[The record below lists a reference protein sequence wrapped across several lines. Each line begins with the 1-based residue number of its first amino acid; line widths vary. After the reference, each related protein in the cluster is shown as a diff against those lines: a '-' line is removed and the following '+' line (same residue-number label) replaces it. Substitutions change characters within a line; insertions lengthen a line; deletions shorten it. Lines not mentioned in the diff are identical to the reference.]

1 MLYVNI
7 NFSKAPY
14 YFHSVALFLLNNF
27 IMKKVVVAVF
37 FCLIQTVFAQISLPY
52 IFSDNMVL
60 QRGQKM
66 PIWGFSS
73 PNETIKVAFK
83 KQLKETKANEKGEWM
98 VYLDQEKAG
107 GPYQLTASGKNK
119 ITFKNVLV
127 GDVWLA
133 SGQSNMEWNL
143 AATEG
148 YDKEINQAKFPL
160 IRHIKINKKINS
172 LPQNNVIE
180 THWDVANQQTIGDFS
195 AVAYHFAKKMY
206 QEKGVPVGI
215 INSSWG
221 GTVVETWIPREAF
234 EQSPYFKEM
243 ISKMPKVDIEQ
254 LEQNNIVE
262 KTKFMENLTQ
272 EKVSDFNANQ
282 FLTENSARPKA
293 EINVPQAWEE
303 QGYKSLDG
311 IIWVKKT
318 IVLTEND
325 VKKDATLY
333 LGKID
338 DADTT
343 FFNGKEVGGM
353 KQWSDERIYTIS
365 KELLK
370 VGENTIA
377 IKITDTGGGGGLW
390 SDAKDVKLVTSDK
403 TLPLAGKWKFGIEK
417 IFSAI
422 NQNEFP
428 SLIYNSMVHP
438 FINTKISGVIW
449 YQGESNVERAAEY
462 AKTFPLLINSWRE
475 KFGKDLPFYFVQ
487 LSTFNNDGNS
497 NEGCPW
503 AELREAQTQTL
514 SLKNTGMA
522 VTTDVGNPNDIHP
535 RNKKPVGDRLANLAL
550 KNGIYSPVLK
560 SYSIKGD
567 KIEVT
572 LTGKSKLMAKDQ
584 QSLKGFEIAGE
595 DQIFQPATAS
605 IVNNKLVVTSDKVSQ
620 PVAVRYG
627 WKADN
632 SDLNLFTKE
641 LLPVSPFKTDNFTL
655 KTEGVQFSLK

>member
-1 MLYVNI
+1 
-7 NFSKAPY
+7 
-14 YFHSVALFLLNNF
+14 
-27 IMKKVVVAVF
+27 MKKIVVAVF
-37 FCLIQTVFAQISLPY
+37 FCLVQTVFAQISLPY

-60 QRGQKM
+60 QRGQKI
-66 PIWGFSS
+66 PVWGFSS

-98 VYLDQEKAG
+98 VYLNQEKAG
-107 GPYQLTASGKNK
+107 GPYLLTVSGKNK
-119 ITFKNVLV
+119 ITFKNVLI

-148 YDKEINQAKFPL
+148 YDNELNQTKFPL

-172 LPQNNVIE
+172 LPQNNVTE
-180 THWDVANQQTIGDFS
+180 THWDVANKQTIGDFS

-221 GTVVETWIPREAF
+221 GTVIESWIPREAF

-254 LEQNNIVE
+254 LEQNNIAE
-262 KTKFMENLTQ
+262 KTILMESLTQ
-272 EKVSDFNANQ
+272 EKISDFSANN
-282 FLTENSARPKA
+282 FLTETSTSPKA

-318 IVLTEND
+318 IVLAEND

-365 KELLK
+365 KEFLK

-390 SDAKDVKLVTSDK
+390 DNSEDIKLVTSDR
-403 TLPLAGKWKFGIEK
+403 TLPLKGKWKFGIEK

-428 SLIYNSMVHP
+428 SLIYNSMIYP
-438 FINTKISGVIW
+438 FIKTRISGVVW
-449 YQGESNVERAAEY
+449 YQGESNVERAEEY
-462 AKTFPLLINSWRE
+462 EKTFPLLINSWRE
-475 KFGKDLPFYFVQ
+475 KFGKNLPFYFVQ
-487 LSTFNNDGNS
+487 LATFNNDGNS

-503 AELREAQTQTL
+503 AELRDAQTQAL

-522 VTTDVGNPNDIHP
+522 VTTDVGNPTDIHP
-535 RNKKPVGDRLANLAL
+535 RNKKPVGERLANLAL

-560 SYSIKGD
+560 SYTVKGD

-572 LTGKSKLMAKDQ
+572 LTGKSMLIAKDQ
-584 QSLKGFEIAGE
+584 QSLRGFEIAGK
-595 DQIFQPATAS
+595 DQVFYPATAS

-641 LLPVSPFKTDNFTL
+641 LLPVSPFRTDNFKL
-655 KTEGVQFSLK
+655 KTKGVQFSLK

>member
-1 MLYVNI
+1 
-7 NFSKAPY
+7 
-14 YFHSVALFLLNNF
+14 
-27 IMKKVVVAVF
+27 MKKVVVAVF

>member
-1 MLYVNI
+1 MIFLFI
-7 NFSKAPY
+7 NSLK
-14 YFHSVALFLLNNF
+14 NF
-27 IMKKVVVAVF
+27 IMKKVVVVVF
-37 FCLIQTVFAQISLPY
+37 LFLIQTVVAQISLPY

-107 GPYQLTASGKNK
+107 GPYELTVSGQNK

-148 YDKEINQAKFPL
+148 YDNELNQTKFPL

-172 LPQNNVIE
+172 LPQNNVTE
-180 THWDVANQQTIGDFS
+180 THWDVANKQTIGDFS

-221 GTVVETWIPREAF
+221 GTVIESWIPREAF

-254 LEQNNIVE
+254 LEQNNIAE
-262 KTKFMENLTQ
+262 KTILMESLTQ
-272 EKVSDFNANQ
+272 EKISDFSANN
-282 FLTENSARPKA
+282 FLTETSTSPKA

-318 IVLTEND
+318 IVLAEND

-365 KELLK
+365 KEFLK

-390 SDAKDVKLVTSDK
+390 DNSEDIKLVTSDR
-403 TLPLAGKWKFGIEK
+403 TLPLKGKWKFGIEK

-428 SLIYNSMVHP
+428 SLIYNSMIYP
-438 FINTKISGVIW
+438 FIKTRISGVVW
-449 YQGESNVERAAEY
+449 YQGESNVERAEEY
-462 AKTFPLLINSWRE
+462 EKTFPLLINSWRE
-475 KFGKDLPFYFVQ
+475 KFGKNLPFYFVQ
-487 LSTFNNDGNS
+487 LATFNNDGNS

-503 AELREAQTQTL
+503 AELRDAQTQAL

-522 VTTDVGNPNDIHP
+522 VTTDVGNPTDIHP
-535 RNKKPVGDRLANLAL
+535 RNKKPVGERLANLAL

-560 SYSIKGD
+560 SYTVKGD

-572 LTGKSKLMAKDQ
+572 LTGKSMLIAKDQ
-584 QSLKGFEIAGE
+584 QSLRGFEIAGK
-595 DQIFQPATAS
+595 DQVFYPATAS
-605 IVNNKLVVTSDKVSQ
+605 IVNNKLVVTSDKVSN
-620 PVAVRYG
+620 PTAVRYG

-632 SDLNLFTKE
+632 SELNLFTKE

>member
-1 MLYVNI
+1 
-7 NFSKAPY
+7 
-14 YFHSVALFLLNNF
+14 
-27 IMKKVVVAVF
+27 MKKIVVAVF
-37 FCLIQTVFAQISLPY
+37 FCLVQTVFAQISLPY

-60 QRGQKM
+60 QRGQKI
-66 PIWGFSS
+66 PVWGFSS

-98 VYLDQEKAG
+98 VYLNQEKAG
-107 GPYQLTASGKNK
+107 GPYLLTVSGKNK
-119 ITFKNVLV
+119 ITFKNVLI

-148 YDKEINQAKFPL
+148 YDNELNQTKFPL

-172 LPQNNVIE
+172 LPQNNVTE
-180 THWDVANQQTIGDFS
+180 THWDVANKQTIGDFS

-221 GTVVETWIPREAF
+221 GTVIESWIPREAF

-254 LEQNNIVE
+254 LEQNNIAE
-262 KTKFMENLTQ
+262 KTILMESLTQ
-272 EKVSDFNANQ
+272 EKISDFSANN
-282 FLTENSARPKA
+282 FLTETSTSPKA

-318 IVLTEND
+318 IVLAEND

-365 KELLK
+365 KEFLK

-390 SDAKDVKLVTSDK
+390 DNSEDIKLVTSDR
-403 TLPLAGKWKFGIEK
+403 TLPLKGKWKFGIEK

-428 SLIYNSMVHP
+428 SLIYNSMIYP
-438 FINTKISGVIW
+438 FIKTRISGVVW
-449 YQGESNVERAAEY
+449 YQGESNVERAEEY
-462 AKTFPLLINSWRE
+462 EKTFPLLINSWRE
-475 KFGKDLPFYFVQ
+475 KFGKNLPFYFVQ
-487 LSTFNNDGNS
+487 LATFNNDGNS

-503 AELREAQTQTL
+503 AELRDAQTQAL

-522 VTTDVGNPNDIHP
+522 VTTDVGNPTDIHP
-535 RNKKPVGDRLANLAL
+535 RNKKPVGERLANLAL

-560 SYSIKGD
+560 SYTVKGD
-567 KIEVT
+567 KIEVM
-572 LTGKSKLMAKDQ
+572 LTGKSMLIAKDQ
-584 QSLKGFEIAGE
+584 QSLRGFEIAGK
-595 DQIFQPATAS
+595 DQVFYPATAS
-605 IVNNKLVVTSDKVSQ
+605 IVNNKLVVTSDKVSN
-620 PVAVRYG
+620 PTAVRYG

-632 SDLNLFTKE
+632 SELNLFTKE
-641 LLPVSPFKTDNFTL
+641 FLPVSPFRTDNFKL
-655 KTEGVQFSLK
+655 KTKGVQFSLK

>member
-1 MLYVNI
+1 MIFLFI
-7 NFSKAPY
+7 NSLK
-14 YFHSVALFLLNNF
+14 NF
-27 IMKKVVVAVF
+27 IMKKVVVVVF
-37 FCLIQTVFAQISLPY
+37 LFLIQTVVAQISLPY

-107 GPYQLTASGKNK
+107 GPYELTVSGKNK

-148 YDKEINQAKFPL
+148 YDKELKQTKFPL

-172 LPQNNVIE
+172 LPQNNVTE

-221 GTVVETWIPREAF
+221 GTVVETWIPRDAF

-262 KTKFMENLTQ
+262 KTKFMESLTQ

-282 FLTENSARPKA
+282 FLTENLASPKA

-353 KQWSDERIYTIS
+353 KQWSDERIYTIA

-641 LLPVSPFKTDNFTL
+641 LLPVSPFRTDNFTL

>member
-1 MLYVNI
+1 
-7 NFSKAPY
+7 
-14 YFHSVALFLLNNF
+14 
-27 IMKKVVVAVF
+27 MKKIVVAVF
-37 FCLIQTVFAQISLPY
+37 FCLVQTVFAQISLPY

-60 QRGQKM
+60 QRGQKI
-66 PIWGFSS
+66 PVWGFSS

-98 VYLDQEKAG
+98 VYLNQEKAG
-107 GPYQLTASGKNK
+107 GPYLLTVSGKNK
-119 ITFKNVLV
+119 ITFKNVLI

-148 YDKEINQAKFPL
+148 YDNELNQTKFPL

-172 LPQNNVIE
+172 LPQNNVTE
-180 THWDVANQQTIGDFS
+180 THWDVANKQTIGDFS
-195 AVAYHFAKKMY
+195 AVAFHFAKKMY

-221 GTVVETWIPREAF
+221 GTVIESWIPREAF

-254 LEQNNIVE
+254 LEQNNIAE
-262 KTKFMENLTQ
+262 KTILMESLTQ
-272 EKVSDFNANQ
+272 EKISDFSANN
-282 FLTENSARPKA
+282 FLTETSTSPKA

-318 IVLTEND
+318 IVLAEND

-365 KELLK
+365 KEFLK

-390 SDAKDVKLVTSDK
+390 DNSEDIKLVTSDR
-403 TLPLAGKWKFGIEK
+403 TLPLKGKWKFGIEK

-428 SLIYNSMVHP
+428 SLIYNSMIYP
-438 FINTKISGVIW
+438 FIKTRISGVVW
-449 YQGESNVERAAEY
+449 YQGESNVERAEEY
-462 AKTFPLLINSWRE
+462 EKTFPLLINSWRE
-475 KFGKDLPFYFVQ
+475 KFGKNLPFYFVQ
-487 LSTFNNDGNS
+487 LATFNNDGNS

-503 AELREAQTQTL
+503 AELRDAQTQAL

-522 VTTDVGNPNDIHP
+522 VTTDVGNPTDIHP
-535 RNKKPVGDRLANLAL
+535 RNKKPVGERLANLAL

-560 SYSIKGD
+560 SYTVKGD

-572 LTGKSKLMAKDQ
+572 LTGKSMLIAKDQ
-584 QSLKGFEIAGE
+584 QSLRGFEIAGK
-595 DQIFQPATAS
+595 DQVFYPATAS
-605 IVNNKLVVTSDKVSQ
+605 IVNNKLVVTSDKVSN
-620 PVAVRYG
+620 PTAVRYG

-632 SDLNLFTKE
+632 SELNLFTKE
-641 LLPVSPFKTDNFTL
+641 LLPVSPFRTDNFKL
-655 KTEGVQFSLK
+655 KTKGVQFSLK

>member
-560 SYSIKGD
+560 NYTIKGD

-584 QSLKGFEIAGE
+584 QSLRGFEIAGE
-595 DQIFQPATAS
+595 DQVFYPANAS
-605 IVNNKLVVTSDKVSQ
+605 IVNNKLVVTSDKISK
-620 PVAVRYG
+620 PIAVRYG
-627 WKADN
+627 WKEDN

-641 LLPVSPFKTDNFTL
+641 LLPVSPFRTDNFKL
-655 KTEGVQFSLK
+655 KTEGVQFPLK

>member
-1 MLYVNI
+1 
-7 NFSKAPY
+7 
-14 YFHSVALFLLNNF
+14 
-27 IMKKVVVAVF
+27 MKKIVVAVF
-37 FCLIQTVFAQISLPY
+37 FCLVQTVFAQISLPY

-60 QRGQKM
+60 QRGQKI
-66 PIWGFSS
+66 PVWGFSS

-98 VYLDQEKAG
+98 VYLNQEKAG
-107 GPYQLTASGKNK
+107 GPYLLTVSGKNK
-119 ITFKNVLV
+119 ITFKNVLI

-148 YDKEINQAKFPL
+148 YDNELNQTKFPL

-172 LPQNNVIE
+172 LPQNNVTE
-180 THWDVANQQTIGDFS
+180 THWDVANKQTIGDFS

-221 GTVVETWIPREAF
+221 GTVIESWIPREAF

-254 LEQNNIVE
+254 LEQNNIAE
-262 KTKFMENLTQ
+262 KTILMESLTQ
-272 EKVSDFNANQ
+272 EKISDFSANN
-282 FLTENSARPKA
+282 FLTETSTSPKA

-318 IVLTEND
+318 IVLAEND

-365 KELLK
+365 KEFLK

-390 SDAKDVKLVTSDK
+390 DNSEDIKLVTSDR
-403 TLPLAGKWKFGIEK
+403 TLPLKGKWKFGIEK

-428 SLIYNSMVHP
+428 SLIYNSMIYP
-438 FINTKISGVIW
+438 FIKTRISGVVW
-449 YQGESNVERAAEY
+449 YQGESNVERAEEY
-462 AKTFPLLINSWRE
+462 EKTFPLLINSWRE
-475 KFGKDLPFYFVQ
+475 KFGKNLPFYFVQ
-487 LSTFNNDGNS
+487 LATFNNDGNS

-503 AELREAQTQTL
+503 AELRDAQTQAL

-522 VTTDVGNPNDIHP
+522 VTTDVGNPTDIHP
-535 RNKKPVGDRLANLAL
+535 RNKKPVGERLANLAL

-560 SYSIKGD
+560 SYTVKGD
-567 KIEVT
+567 KIVVT
-572 LTGKSKLMAKDQ
+572 LTGKSKLIAKDQ
-584 QSLKGFEIAGE
+584 QSLRGFEIAGE
-595 DQIFQPATAS
+595 DQVFYPATAS
-605 IVNNKLVVTSDKVSQ
+605 IVNNKLVVTSDKVSN
-620 PVAVRYG
+620 PTAVRYG

-632 SDLNLFTKE
+632 SELNLFTKE
-641 LLPVSPFKTDNFTL
+641 LLPVSPFRTDNFKL
-655 KTEGVQFSLK
+655 KTKGVQFSLK

>member
-1 MLYVNI
+1 MKTLLKKSYNA
-7 NFSKAPY
+7 F
-14 YFHSVALFLLNNF
+14 LFIISLKNF
-27 IMKKVVVAVF
+27 IMKKIVVAVF
-37 FCLIQTVFAQISLPY
+37 FCLVQTVFAQISLPY
-52 IFSDNMVL
+52 SFSDNMVL
-60 QRGQKM
+60 QRGQKL
-66 PIWGFSS
+66 PVWGFSS

-98 VYLDQEKAG
+98 VYLNQEKAG
-107 GPYQLTASGKNK
+107 GPYLLTVSGKNK
-119 ITFKNVLV
+119 ITFKNVLI

-148 YDKEINQAKFPL
+148 YDNELNQTKFPL

-172 LPQNNVIE
+172 LPQNNVTE
-180 THWDVANQQTIGDFS
+180 THWDVANKQTIGDFS

-221 GTVVETWIPREAF
+221 GTVIESWIPREAF

-254 LEQNNIVE
+254 LEQNNIAE
-262 KTKFMENLTQ
+262 KTILMESLTQ
-272 EKVSDFNANQ
+272 EKISDFSANN
-282 FLTENSARPKA
+282 FLTETSTSPKA

-318 IVLTEND
+318 IVLAEND

-365 KELLK
+365 KEFLK

-390 SDAKDVKLVTSDK
+390 DNSEDIKLVTSDR
-403 TLPLAGKWKFGIEK
+403 TLPLKGKWKFGIEK

-428 SLIYNSMVHP
+428 SLIYNSMIYP
-438 FINTKISGVIW
+438 FIKTRISGVVW
-449 YQGESNVERAAEY
+449 YQGESNVERAEEY
-462 AKTFPLLINSWRE
+462 EKTFPLLINSWRE
-475 KFGKDLPFYFVQ
+475 KFGKNLPFYFVQ
-487 LSTFNNDGNS
+487 LATFNNDGNS

-503 AELREAQTQTL
+503 AELRDAQTQAL

-522 VTTDVGNPNDIHP
+522 VTTDVGNPTDIHP
-535 RNKKPVGDRLANLAL
+535 RNKKPVGERLANLAL

-560 SYSIKGD
+560 SYTVKGD

-572 LTGKSKLMAKDQ
+572 LTGKSMLIAKDQ
-584 QSLKGFEIAGE
+584 QSLRGFEIAGK
-595 DQIFQPATAS
+595 DQVFYPATAS
-605 IVNNKLVVTSDKVSQ
+605 IVNNKLVVTSDKVSN
-620 PVAVRYG
+620 PTAVRYG

-632 SDLNLFTKE
+632 SELNLFTKE
-641 LLPVSPFKTDNFTL
+641 LLPVSPFRTDNFKL
-655 KTEGVQFSLK
+655 KTKGVQFSLK

>member
-1 MLYVNI
+1 
-7 NFSKAPY
+7 
-14 YFHSVALFLLNNF
+14 
-27 IMKKVVVAVF
+27 MKKIVVAVF
-37 FCLIQTVFAQISLPY
+37 FCLVQTVFAQISLPY

-60 QRGQKM
+60 QRGQKI
-66 PIWGFSS
+66 PVWGFSS

-98 VYLDQEKAG
+98 VYLNQEKAG
-107 GPYQLTASGKNK
+107 GPYLLTVSGKNK
-119 ITFKNVLV
+119 ITFKNVLI

-133 SGQSNMEWNL
+133 SGQSNMEWIL

-148 YDKEINQAKFPL
+148 YDNELNQTKFPL

-172 LPQNNVIE
+172 LPQNNVTE
-180 THWDVANQQTIGDFS
+180 THWDVANKQTIGDFS

-221 GTVVETWIPREAF
+221 GTVIESWIPREAF

-254 LEQNNIVE
+254 LEQNNIAE
-262 KTKFMENLTQ
+262 KTILMESLTQ
-272 EKVSDFNANQ
+272 EKISDFSANN
-282 FLTENSARPKA
+282 FLTETSTSPKA

-318 IVLTEND
+318 IVLAEND

-365 KELLK
+365 KEFLK

-390 SDAKDVKLVTSDK
+390 DNSEDIKLVTSDR
-403 TLPLAGKWKFGIEK
+403 TLPLKGKWKFGIEK

-428 SLIYNSMVHP
+428 SLIYNSMIYP
-438 FINTKISGVIW
+438 FIKTRISGVVW
-449 YQGESNVERAAEY
+449 YQGESNVERAEEY
-462 AKTFPLLINSWRE
+462 EKTFPLLINSWRE
-475 KFGKDLPFYFVQ
+475 KFGKNLPFYFVQ
-487 LSTFNNDGNS
+487 LATFNNDGNS

-503 AELREAQTQTL
+503 AELRDAQTQAL

-522 VTTDVGNPNDIHP
+522 VTTDVGNPTDIHP
-535 RNKKPVGDRLANLAL
+535 RNKKPVGERLANLAL

-560 SYSIKGD
+560 SYTVKGD

-572 LTGKSKLMAKDQ
+572 LTGKSMLIAKDQ
-584 QSLKGFEIAGE
+584 QSLRGFEIAGK
-595 DQIFQPATAS
+595 DQVFYPATAS
-605 IVNNKLVVTSDKVSQ
+605 IVNNKLVVTSDKVSN
-620 PVAVRYG
+620 PTAVRYG

-632 SDLNLFTKE
+632 SELNLFTKE
-641 LLPVSPFKTDNFTL
+641 FLPVSPFRTDNFKL
-655 KTEGVQFSLK
+655 KTKGVQFSLK

>member
-1 MLYVNI
+1 MKTLLKKSYNA
-7 NFSKAPY
+7 F
-14 YFHSVALFLLNNF
+14 LFIISLKNF
-27 IMKKVVVAVF
+27 IMKKIVVAVF
-37 FCLIQTVFAQISLPY
+37 FCLVQTVFAQISLPY

-60 QRGQKM
+60 QRGQKI
-66 PIWGFSS
+66 PVWGFSS

-98 VYLDQEKAG
+98 VYLNQEKAG
-107 GPYQLTASGKNK
+107 GPYLLTVSGKNK
-119 ITFKNVLV
+119 ITFKNVLI

-148 YDKEINQAKFPL
+148 YDNELNQTKFPL

-172 LPQNNVIE
+172 LPQNNVTE
-180 THWDVANQQTIGDFS
+180 THWDVANKQTIGDFS
-195 AVAYHFAKKMY
+195 AVAFHFAKKMY

-221 GTVVETWIPREAF
+221 GTVIESWIPREAF

-254 LEQNNIVE
+254 LEQNNIAE
-262 KTKFMENLTQ
+262 KTILMESLTQ
-272 EKVSDFNANQ
+272 EKISDFSANN
-282 FLTENSARPKA
+282 FLTETSTSPKA

-318 IVLTEND
+318 IVLAEND

-365 KELLK
+365 KEFLK

-390 SDAKDVKLVTSDK
+390 DNSEDIKLVTSDR
-403 TLPLAGKWKFGIEK
+403 TLPLKGKWKFGIEK

-428 SLIYNSMVHP
+428 SLIYNSMIYP
-438 FINTKISGVIW
+438 FIKTRISGVVW
-449 YQGESNVERAAEY
+449 YQGESNVERAEEY
-462 AKTFPLLINSWRE
+462 EKTFPLLINSWRE
-475 KFGKDLPFYFVQ
+475 KFGKNLPFYFVQ
-487 LSTFNNDGNS
+487 LATFNNDGNS

-503 AELREAQTQTL
+503 AELRDAQTQAL

-522 VTTDVGNPNDIHP
+522 VTTDVGNPTDIHP
-535 RNKKPVGDRLANLAL
+535 RNKKPVGERLANLAL

-560 SYSIKGD
+560 SYTVKGD

-572 LTGKSKLMAKDQ
+572 LTGKSMLIAKDQ
-584 QSLKGFEIAGE
+584 QSLRGFEIAGK
-595 DQIFQPATAS
+595 DQVFYPATAS
-605 IVNNKLVVTSDKVSQ
+605 IVNNKLVVTSDKVSN
-620 PVAVRYG
+620 PTAVRYG

-632 SDLNLFTKE
+632 SELNLFTKE
-641 LLPVSPFKTDNFTL
+641 LLPVSPFRTDNFKL
-655 KTEGVQFSLK
+655 KTKGVQFSLK

>member
-1 MLYVNI
+1 MIFLFI
-7 NFSKAPY
+7 NSLK
-14 YFHSVALFLLNNF
+14 NF
-27 IMKKVVVAVF
+27 IMKKVVVVVF
-37 FCLIQTVFAQISLPY
+37 LFLIQTVVAQISLPY

-73 PNETIKVAFK
+73 PNETIKVVFK

-107 GPYQLTASGKNK
+107 GPYELTVSGKNK

-148 YDKEINQAKFPL
+148 YDKELKQTKFPL

-172 LPQNNVIE
+172 LPQNNVTE

-206 QEKGVPVGI
+206 QEKGVPIGI

-262 KTKFMENLTQ
+262 KTKFMESLTQ

-282 FLTENSARPKA
+282 FLTENSASPKA

-572 LTGKSKLMAKDQ
+572 LTGKSKLMVKDQ

-641 LLPVSPFKTDNFTL
+641 LLPVSPFRTDNFTL

>member
-1 MLYVNI
+1 M
-7 NFSKAPY
+7 
-14 YFHSVALFLLNNF
+14 
-27 IMKKVVVAVF
+27 
-37 FCLIQTVFAQISLPY
+37 
-52 IFSDNMVL
+52 
-60 QRGQKM
+60 RGQKI
-66 PIWGFSS
+66 PVWGFSS

-98 VYLDQEKAG
+98 VYLNQEKAG
-107 GPYQLTASGKNK
+107 GPYLLTVSGKNK
-119 ITFKNVLV
+119 ITFKNVLI

-148 YDKEINQAKFPL
+148 YDNELNQTKFPL

-172 LPQNNVIE
+172 LPQNNVTE
-180 THWDVANQQTIGDFS
+180 THWDVANKQTIGDFS

-221 GTVVETWIPREAF
+221 GTVIESWIPREAF

-254 LEQNNIVE
+254 LEQNNIAE
-262 KTKFMENLTQ
+262 KTILMESLTQ
-272 EKVSDFNANQ
+272 EKISDFSANN
-282 FLTENSARPKA
+282 FLTETSTSPKA

-318 IVLTEND
+318 IVLAEND

-365 KELLK
+365 KEFLK

-390 SDAKDVKLVTSDK
+390 DNSEDIKLVTSDR
-403 TLPLAGKWKFGIEK
+403 TLPLKGKWKFGIEK

-428 SLIYNSMVHP
+428 SLIYNSMIYP
-438 FINTKISGVIW
+438 FIKTRISGVVW
-449 YQGESNVERAAEY
+449 YQGESNVERAEEY
-462 AKTFPLLINSWRE
+462 EKTFPLLINSWRE
-475 KFGKDLPFYFVQ
+475 KFGKNLPFYFVQ
-487 LSTFNNDGNS
+487 LATFNNDGNS

-503 AELREAQTQTL
+503 AELRDAQTQAL

-522 VTTDVGNPNDIHP
+522 VTTDVGNPTDIHP
-535 RNKKPVGDRLANLAL
+535 RNKKPVGERLANLAL

-560 SYSIKGD
+560 SYTVKGD

-572 LTGKSKLMAKDQ
+572 LTGKSMLIAKDQ
-584 QSLKGFEIAGE
+584 QSLRGFEIAGK
-595 DQIFQPATAS
+595 DQVFYPATAS
-605 IVNNKLVVTSDKVSQ
+605 IVNNKLVVTSDKVSN
-620 PVAVRYG
+620 PTAVRYG

-632 SDLNLFTKE
+632 SELNLFTKE
-641 LLPVSPFKTDNFTL
+641 LLPVSPFRTDNFKL
-655 KTEGVQFSLK
+655 KTKGVQFSLK

>member
-1 MLYVNI
+1 MIFLFI
-7 NFSKAPY
+7 NSLK
-14 YFHSVALFLLNNF
+14 NF
-27 IMKKVVVAVF
+27 IMKKVVVVVF
-37 FCLIQTVFAQISLPY
+37 LFLIQTVVAQISLPY

-107 GPYQLTASGKNK
+107 GPYELTVSGKNK

-148 YDKEINQAKFPL
+148 YDKELKQTKFPL

-172 LPQNNVIE
+172 LPQNNVTE

-262 KTKFMENLTQ
+262 KTKFMESLTQ

-282 FLTENSARPKA
+282 FLTENLASPKA

-641 LLPVSPFKTDNFTL
+641 LLPVSPFRTDNFTL

>member
-1 MLYVNI
+1 MIFLFI
-7 NFSKAPY
+7 NSLK
-14 YFHSVALFLLNNF
+14 NF
-27 IMKKVVVAVF
+27 IMKKVVVVVF
-37 FCLIQTVFAQISLPY
+37 LFLIQTVVAQISLPY

-107 GPYQLTASGKNK
+107 GPYELTVSGQNK

-148 YDKEINQAKFPL
+148 YDKELKQTKFPL

-172 LPQNNVIE
+172 LPQNNVTE

-206 QEKGVPVGI
+206 QEKGVPIGI

-262 KTKFMENLTQ
+262 KTKFMESLTQ

-282 FLTENSARPKA
+282 FLTENLASSKA

-535 RNKKPVGDRLANLAL
+535 RNKKPVGDRLANLAF

-595 DQIFQPATAS
+595 DQIFHPATAS

-641 LLPVSPFKTDNFTL
+641 LLPVSPFRTDNFTL

>member
-1 MLYVNI
+1 MKTLLKKSYNA
-7 NFSKAPY
+7 F
-14 YFHSVALFLLNNF
+14 LFIISLKNF
-27 IMKKVVVAVF
+27 IMKKIVVAVF
-37 FCLIQTVFAQISLPY
+37 FCLVQTVFAQISLPY

-60 QRGQKM
+60 QRGQKI
-66 PIWGFSS
+66 PVWGFSS

-98 VYLDQEKAG
+98 VYLNQEKAG
-107 GPYQLTASGKNK
+107 GPYLLTVSGKNK
-119 ITFKNVLV
+119 ITFKNVLI

-148 YDKEINQAKFPL
+148 YDNELNQTKFPL

-172 LPQNNVIE
+172 LPQNNVTE
-180 THWDVANQQTIGDFS
+180 THWDVANKQTIGDFS

-221 GTVVETWIPREAF
+221 GTVIESWIPREAF

-254 LEQNNIVE
+254 LEQNNIAE
-262 KTKFMENLTQ
+262 KTILMESLTQ
-272 EKVSDFNANQ
+272 EKISDFSANN
-282 FLTENSARPKA
+282 FLTETSTSPKA

-318 IVLTEND
+318 IVLAEND

-365 KELLK
+365 KEFLK

-390 SDAKDVKLVTSDK
+390 DNSEDIKLVTSDR
-403 TLPLAGKWKFGIEK
+403 TLPLKGKWKFGIEK

-428 SLIYNSMVHP
+428 SLIYNSMIYP
-438 FINTKISGVIW
+438 FIKTRISGVVW
-449 YQGESNVERAAEY
+449 YQGESNVERAEEY
-462 AKTFPLLINSWRE
+462 EKTFPLLINSWRE
-475 KFGKDLPFYFVQ
+475 KFGKNLPFYFVQ
-487 LSTFNNDGNS
+487 LATFNNDGNS

-503 AELREAQTQTL
+503 AELRDAQTQAL

-522 VTTDVGNPNDIHP
+522 VTTDVGNPTDIHP
-535 RNKKPVGDRLANLAL
+535 RNKKPVGERLANLAL

-560 SYSIKGD
+560 SYTVKGD

-572 LTGKSKLMAKDQ
+572 LTGKSMLIAKDQ
-584 QSLKGFEIAGE
+584 QSLRGFEIAGK
-595 DQIFQPATAS
+595 DQVFYPATAS
-605 IVNNKLVVTSDKVSQ
+605 IVNNKLVVTSDKVSN
-620 PVAVRYG
+620 PTAVRYG

-632 SDLNLFTKE
+632 SELNLFTKE
-641 LLPVSPFKTDNFTL
+641 FLPVSPFRTDNFKL
-655 KTEGVQFSLK
+655 KTKGVQFSLK

>member
-1 MLYVNI
+1 
-7 NFSKAPY
+7 
-14 YFHSVALFLLNNF
+14 
-27 IMKKVVVAVF
+27 MKKIVVAVF
-37 FCLIQTVFAQISLPY
+37 FCLVQTVFAQISLPY

-60 QRGQKM
+60 QRGQKI
-66 PIWGFSS
+66 PVWGFSS

-98 VYLDQEKAG
+98 VYLNQEKAG
-107 GPYQLTASGKNK
+107 GPYLLTVSGKNK
-119 ITFKNVLV
+119 ITFKNVLI

-148 YDKEINQAKFPL
+148 YDNELNQTKFPL

-172 LPQNNVIE
+172 LPQNNVTE
-180 THWDVANQQTIGDFS
+180 THWDVANKQTIGDFS

-221 GTVVETWIPREAF
+221 GTVIESWIPREAF

-254 LEQNNIVE
+254 LEQNNIAE
-262 KTKFMENLTQ
+262 KTILMESLTQ
-272 EKVSDFNANQ
+272 EKISDFSANN
-282 FLTENSARPKA
+282 FLTETSTSPKA

-318 IVLTEND
+318 IVLAEND

-365 KELLK
+365 KEFLK

-390 SDAKDVKLVTSDK
+390 DISEDIKLVTSDR
-403 TLPLAGKWKFGIEK
+403 TLPLKGKWKFGIEK

-428 SLIYNSMVHP
+428 SLIYNSMIYP
-438 FINTKISGVIW
+438 FIKTRISGVVW
-449 YQGESNVERAAEY
+449 YQGESNVERAEEY
-462 AKTFPLLINSWRE
+462 EKTFPLLINSWRE
-475 KFGKDLPFYFVQ
+475 KFGKNLPFYFVQ
-487 LSTFNNDGNS
+487 LATFNNDGNS

-503 AELREAQTQTL
+503 AELRDAQTQAL

-522 VTTDVGNPNDIHP
+522 VTTDVGNPTDIHP
-535 RNKKPVGDRLANLAL
+535 RNKKPVGERLANLAL

-560 SYSIKGD
+560 SYTVKGD

-572 LTGKSKLMAKDQ
+572 LTGKSMLIAKDQ
-584 QSLKGFEIAGE
+584 QSLRGFEIAGK
-595 DQIFQPATAS
+595 DQVFYPATAS
-605 IVNNKLVVTSDKVSQ
+605 IVNNKLVVTSDKVSN
-620 PVAVRYG
+620 PTAVRYG

-632 SDLNLFTKE
+632 SELNLFTKE
-641 LLPVSPFKTDNFTL
+641 LLPVSPFRTDNFKL
-655 KTEGVQFSLK
+655 KTKGVQFSLK

>member
-1 MLYVNI
+1 
-7 NFSKAPY
+7 
-14 YFHSVALFLLNNF
+14 
-27 IMKKVVVAVF
+27 MKKIVVAVF
-37 FCLIQTVFAQISLPY
+37 FCLVQTVFAQISLPY

-60 QRGQKM
+60 QRGQKI
-66 PIWGFSS
+66 PVWGFSS

-98 VYLDQEKAG
+98 VYLNQEKAG
-107 GPYQLTASGKNK
+107 GPYLLTVSGKNK
-119 ITFKNVLV
+119 ITFKNVLI

-148 YDKEINQAKFPL
+148 YDNELNQTKFPL

-172 LPQNNVIE
+172 LPQNNVTE
-180 THWDVANQQTIGDFS
+180 THWDVANKQTIGDFS

-221 GTVVETWIPREAF
+221 GTVIESWIPREAF

-254 LEQNNIVE
+254 LEQNNIAE
-262 KTKFMENLTQ
+262 KTILMESLTQ
-272 EKVSDFNANQ
+272 EKISDFSANN
-282 FLTENSARPKA
+282 FLTETSTSPKA

-318 IVLTEND
+318 IVLAEND

-365 KELLK
+365 KEFLK

-390 SDAKDVKLVTSDK
+390 DNSEDIKLVTSDR
-403 TLPLAGKWKFGIEK
+403 TLPLKGKWKFGIEK
-417 IFSAI
+417 
-422 NQNEFP
+422 
-428 SLIYNSMVHP
+428 
-438 FINTKISGVIW
+438 W
-449 YQGESNVERAAEY
+449 
-462 AKTFPLLINSWRE
+462 
-475 KFGKDLPFYFVQ
+475 
-487 LSTFNNDGNS
+487 
-497 NEGCPW
+497 
-503 AELREAQTQTL
+503 
-514 SLKNTGMA
+514 
-522 VTTDVGNPNDIHP
+522 
-535 RNKKPVGDRLANLAL
+535 
-550 KNGIYSPVLK
+550 
-560 SYSIKGD
+560 
-567 KIEVT
+567 
-572 LTGKSKLMAKDQ
+572 
-584 QSLKGFEIAGE
+584 
-595 DQIFQPATAS
+595 
-605 IVNNKLVVTSDKVSQ
+605 
-620 PVAVRYG
+620 
-627 WKADN
+627 
-632 SDLNLFTKE
+632 
-641 LLPVSPFKTDNFTL
+641 
-655 KTEGVQFSLK
+655 

>member
-1 MLYVNI
+1 MKTLLKKSYNA
-7 NFSKAPY
+7 F
-14 YFHSVALFLLNNF
+14 LFIISLKNF
-27 IMKKVVVAVF
+27 IMKKIVVAVF
-37 FCLIQTVFAQISLPY
+37 FCLVQTVFARISLPY

-60 QRGQKM
+60 QRGQKI
-66 PIWGFSS
+66 PVWGFSS

-98 VYLDQEKAG
+98 VYLNQEKAG
-107 GPYQLTASGKNK
+107 GPYLLTVSGKNK
-119 ITFKNVLV
+119 ITFKNVLI

-148 YDKEINQAKFPL
+148 YDNELNQTKFPL

-172 LPQNNVIE
+172 LPQNNVTE
-180 THWDVANQQTIGDFS
+180 THWDVANKQTIGDFS

-221 GTVVETWIPREAF
+221 GTVIESWIPREAF

-254 LEQNNIVE
+254 LEQNNIAE
-262 KTKFMENLTQ
+262 KTILMESLTQ
-272 EKVSDFNANQ
+272 EKISDFSANN
-282 FLTENSARPKA
+282 FLTETSTSPKA

-318 IVLTEND
+318 IVLAEND

-365 KELLK
+365 KEFLK

-390 SDAKDVKLVTSDK
+390 DNSEDIKLVTSDR
-403 TLPLAGKWKFGIEK
+403 TLPLKGKWKFGIEK

-428 SLIYNSMVHP
+428 SLIYNSMIYP
-438 FINTKISGVIW
+438 FIKTRISGVVW
-449 YQGESNVERAAEY
+449 YQGESNVERAEEY
-462 AKTFPLLINSWRE
+462 EKTFPLLINSWRE
-475 KFGKDLPFYFVQ
+475 KFGKNLPFYFVQ
-487 LSTFNNDGNS
+487 LATFNNDGNS

-503 AELREAQTQTL
+503 AELRDAQTQAL

-522 VTTDVGNPNDIHP
+522 VTTDVGNPTDIHP
-535 RNKKPVGDRLANLAL
+535 RNKKPVGERLANLAL

-560 SYSIKGD
+560 SYTVKGD

-572 LTGKSKLMAKDQ
+572 LTGKSMLIAKDQ
-584 QSLKGFEIAGE
+584 QSLRGFEIAGK
-595 DQIFQPATAS
+595 DQVFYPATAS
-605 IVNNKLVVTSDKVSQ
+605 IVNNKLVVTSDKVSN
-620 PVAVRYG
+620 PTAVRYG

-632 SDLNLFTKE
+632 SELNLFTKE
-641 LLPVSPFKTDNFTL
+641 LLPVSPFRTDNFKL
-655 KTEGVQFSLK
+655 KTKGVQFSLK

>member
-1 MLYVNI
+1 
-7 NFSKAPY
+7 
-14 YFHSVALFLLNNF
+14 
-27 IMKKVVVAVF
+27 MKKIVVAVF
-37 FCLIQTVFAQISLPY
+37 FCLVQTVFAQISLPY

-60 QRGQKM
+60 QRGQKI
-66 PIWGFSS
+66 PVWGFSS

-98 VYLDQEKAG
+98 VYLNQEKAG
-107 GPYQLTASGKNK
+107 GPYLLTVSGKNK
-119 ITFKNVLV
+119 ITFKNVLI

-148 YDKEINQAKFPL
+148 YDNELNQTKFPL

-172 LPQNNVIE
+172 LPQNNVTE
-180 THWDVANQQTIGDFS
+180 THWDVANKQTIGDFS

-221 GTVVETWIPREAF
+221 GTVIESWIPREAF

-254 LEQNNIVE
+254 LEQNNIAE
-262 KTKFMENLTQ
+262 KTILMESLTQ
-272 EKVSDFNANQ
+272 EKISDFSANN
-282 FLTENSARPKA
+282 FLTETSTSPKA

-318 IVLTEND
+318 IVLAEND

-370 VGENTIA
+370 VGENIIT

-560 SYSIKGD
+560 NYTIKGD

>member
-1 MLYVNI
+1 
-7 NFSKAPY
+7 
-14 YFHSVALFLLNNF
+14 
-27 IMKKVVVAVF
+27 MKKIVVAVF
-37 FCLIQTVFAQISLPY
+37 FCLVQTVFAQISLPY

-60 QRGQKM
+60 QRGQKI
-66 PIWGFSS
+66 PVWGFSS

-98 VYLDQEKAG
+98 VYLNQEKAG
-107 GPYQLTASGKNK
+107 GPYLLTVSGKNK
-119 ITFKNVLV
+119 ITFKNVLI

-148 YDKEINQAKFPL
+148 YDNELNQTKFPL

-172 LPQNNVIE
+172 LPQNNVTE
-180 THWDVANQQTIGDFS
+180 THWDVANKQTIGDFS

-206 QEKGVPVGI
+206 QEKGIPIGI

-221 GTVVETWIPREAF
+221 GTVIESWIPREAF

-254 LEQNNIVE
+254 LEQNNIAE
-262 KTKFMENLTQ
+262 KTILMESLTQ
-272 EKVSDFNANQ
+272 EKISDFSANN
-282 FLTENSARPKA
+282 FLTETSTSPKA

-318 IVLTEND
+318 IVLAEND

-365 KELLK
+365 KEFLK

-390 SDAKDVKLVTSDK
+390 DNSEDIKLVTSDR
-403 TLPLAGKWKFGIEK
+403 TLPLKGKWKFGIEK

-428 SLIYNSMVHP
+428 SLIYNSMIYP
-438 FINTKISGVIW
+438 FIKTRISGVVW
-449 YQGESNVERAAEY
+449 YQGESNVERAEEY
-462 AKTFPLLINSWRE
+462 EKTFPLLINSWRE
-475 KFGKDLPFYFVQ
+475 KFGKNLPFYFVQ
-487 LSTFNNDGNS
+487 LATFNNDGNS

-503 AELREAQTQTL
+503 AELRDAQTQAL

-522 VTTDVGNPNDIHP
+522 VTTDVGNPTDIHP
-535 RNKKPVGDRLANLAL
+535 RNKKPVGERLANLAL

-560 SYSIKGD
+560 SYTVKGD

-572 LTGKSKLMAKDQ
+572 LTGKSMLIAKDQ
-584 QSLKGFEIAGE
+584 QSLRGFEIAGK
-595 DQIFQPATAS
+595 DQVFYPATAS
-605 IVNNKLVVTSDKVSQ
+605 IVNNKLVVTSDKVSN
-620 PVAVRYG
+620 PTAVRYG

-632 SDLNLFTKE
+632 SELNLFTKE
-641 LLPVSPFKTDNFTL
+641 LLPVSPFRTDNFKL
-655 KTEGVQFSLK
+655 KTKGVQFSLK

>member
-1 MLYVNI
+1 
-7 NFSKAPY
+7 
-14 YFHSVALFLLNNF
+14 
-27 IMKKVVVAVF
+27 MKKIVVAVF
-37 FCLIQTVFAQISLPY
+37 FCLVQTVFAQISLPY

-60 QRGQKM
+60 QRGQKI
-66 PIWGFSS
+66 PVWGFSS

-98 VYLDQEKAG
+98 VYLNQEKAG
-107 GPYQLTASGKNK
+107 GPYLLTVSGKNK
-119 ITFKNVLV
+119 ITFKNVLI

-148 YDKEINQAKFPL
+148 YDNELNQTKFPL

-172 LPQNNVIE
+172 LPQNNVTE
-180 THWDVANQQTIGDFS
+180 THWDVANKQTIGDFS

-221 GTVVETWIPREAF
+221 GTVIESWIPREAF

-254 LEQNNIVE
+254 LEQNNIAE
-262 KTKFMENLTQ
+262 KTILMESLTQ
-272 EKVSDFNANQ
+272 EKISDFSANN
-282 FLTENSARPKA
+282 FLTETSTSPKA

-318 IVLTEND
+318 IVLAEND

-365 KELLK
+365 KEFLK

-390 SDAKDVKLVTSDK
+390 DNSEDIKLVTSDR
-403 TLPLAGKWKFGIEK
+403 TLPLKGKWKFGIEK

-428 SLIYNSMVHP
+428 SLIYNSMIYP
-438 FINTKISGVIW
+438 FIKTRISGVVW
-449 YQGESNVERAAEY
+449 YQGESNVERAEEY
-462 AKTFPLLINSWRE
+462 EKTFPLLINSWRE
-475 KFGKDLPFYFVQ
+475 KFGKNLPFYFVQ
-487 LSTFNNDGNS
+487 LATFNNDGNS

-503 AELREAQTQTL
+503 AELRDAQTQAL

-522 VTTDVGNPNDIHP
+522 VTTDVGNPTDIHP
-535 RNKKPVGDRLANLAL
+535 RNKKPVGERLANLAL

-560 SYSIKGD
+560 SYTVKGD

-572 LTGKSKLMAKDQ
+572 LTGKSMLIAKDQ
-584 QSLKGFEIAGE
+584 QSLRGFEIAGK
-595 DQIFQPATAS
+595 DQVFYPATAS
-605 IVNNKLVVTSDKVSQ
+605 IVNNKLVVTSDKVSK
-620 PVAVRYG
+620 PIAVRYG

-641 LLPVSPFKTDNFTL
+641 LLPVSPFRTDNFKL
-655 KTEGVQFSLK
+655 KTKGVQFSLK

>member
-1 MLYVNI
+1 
-7 NFSKAPY
+7 
-14 YFHSVALFLLNNF
+14 
-27 IMKKVVVAVF
+27 MKKILLTIF
-37 FCLIQTVFAQISLPY
+37 FCFFQLVFSQITLPY

-60 QRGQKM
+60 QRDQKI
-66 PIWGFSS
+66 PVWGLSS
-73 PNETIKVAFK
+73 PNEKIKVAFK
-83 KQLKETKANEKGEWM
+83 NQQKETIADDKGDWM

-107 GPYQLTASGKNK
+107 GPYLLTVSGKNK

-127 GDVWLA
+127 GEVWLA

-148 YDKEINQAKFPL
+148 YDNELNQTKFPL

-172 LPQNNVIE
+172 LPQKNVTE
-180 THWDVANQQTIGDFS
+180 THWDVANKQTIGDFS
-195 AVAYHFAKKMY
+195 AVAYYFAKKMNL
-206 QEKGVPVGI
+206 EKGVPIGI

-254 LEQNNIVE
+254 LEQNNIAE
-262 KTKFMENLTQ
+262 KTKLMESLTQ
-272 EKVSDFNANQ
+272 EKISDFNANN
-282 FLTENSARPKA
+282 FLTETSTSPKA
-293 EINVPQAWEE
+293 EIKVPQAWEE

-311 IIWVKKT
+311 IVWVKKT
-318 IVLTEND
+318 IVLAEND

-365 KELLK
+365 KEFLK

-390 SDAKDVKLVTSDK
+390 DNSEDIKLVTSDR

-428 SLIYNSMVHP
+428 SLIYNSMIYP
-438 FINTKISGVIW
+438 FIKTRISGVIW
-449 YQGESNVERAAEY
+449 YQGESNVERAEEY
-462 AKTFPLLINSWRE
+462 TKTFPLLINSWRE

-487 LSTFNNDGNS
+487 LATFNNDGNS

-503 AELREAQTQTL
+503 AELRDAQTHTL

-522 VTTDVGNPNDIHP
+522 VTTDIGNPTDIHP
-535 RNKKPVGDRLANLAL
+535 RNKKPVGERLASLAL
-550 KNGIYSPVLK
+550 KNDNYSPVLK
-560 SYSIKGD
+560 SYAVRGNAIV
-567 KIEVT
+567 IT
-572 LTGKSKLMAKDQ
+572 LTGKNKLISKDH
-584 QSLKGFEIAGE
+584 QSLRGFEIAGE
-595 DQIFQPATAS
+595 DQIFYPATVT
-605 IVNNKLVVTSDKVSQ
+605 IVNSKIVVASNKVSA
-620 PVAVRYG
+620 PKAVRYG
-627 WKADN
+627 WKAN
-632 SDLNLFTKE
+632 NTDLNLFTKDF
-641 LLPVSPFKTDNFTL
+641 LPVSPFRTDNFKL
-655 KTEGVQFSLK
+655 KTSGVKFIINELKL

>member
-1 MLYVNI
+1 MKTLLKKSYNA
-7 NFSKAPY
+7 F
-14 YFHSVALFLLNNF
+14 LFIISLKNF
-27 IMKKVVVAVF
+27 IMKKIVVAVF
-37 FCLIQTVFAQISLPY
+37 FCLVQTVFAQISLPY

-60 QRGQKM
+60 QRGQKI
-66 PIWGFSS
+66 PVWGFSS

-98 VYLDQEKAG
+98 VYLNQEKAG
-107 GPYQLTASGKNK
+107 GPYLLTVSGKNK
-119 ITFKNVLV
+119 ITFKNVLI

-148 YDKEINQAKFPL
+148 YDNELNQTKFPL

-172 LPQNNVIE
+172 LPQNNVTE
-180 THWDVANQQTIGDFS
+180 THWDVANKQTIGDFS

-221 GTVVETWIPREAF
+221 GTVIESWIPREAF

-254 LEQNNIVE
+254 LEQNNIAE
-262 KTKFMENLTQ
+262 KTILMESLTQ
-272 EKVSDFNANQ
+272 EKISDFSANN
-282 FLTENSARPKA
+282 FLTETSTSPKA

-318 IVLTEND
+318 IVLAEND

-365 KELLK
+365 KEFLK

-390 SDAKDVKLVTSDK
+390 DNSEDIKLVTSDR
-403 TLPLAGKWKFGIEK
+403 TLPLKGKWKFGIEK

-428 SLIYNSMVHP
+428 SLIYNSMIYP
-438 FINTKISGVIW
+438 FIKTRISGVVW
-449 YQGESNVERAAEY
+449 YQGESNVERAEEY
-462 AKTFPLLINSWRE
+462 EKTFPLLINSWRE
-475 KFGKDLPFYFVQ
+475 KFGKNLPFYFVQ
-487 LSTFNNDGNS
+487 LATFNNDGNS

-503 AELREAQTQTL
+503 AELRDAQTQAL

-522 VTTDVGNPNDIHP
+522 VTTDVGNPTDIHP
-535 RNKKPVGDRLANLAL
+535 RNKKPVGERLANLAL

-560 SYSIKGD
+560 SYTVKGD

-572 LTGKSKLMAKDQ
+572 LTGKSMLIAKDQ
-584 QSLKGFEIAGE
+584 QSLRGFEIAGK
-595 DQIFQPATAS
+595 DQVFYPATAS
-605 IVNNKLVVTSDKVSQ
+605 IVNNKLVVTSDKVSN
-620 PVAVRYG
+620 PTAVRYG

-632 SDLNLFTKE
+632 SELNLFTKE
-641 LLPVSPFKTDNFTL
+641 LLPVSPFRTDNFKL
-655 KTEGVQFSLK
+655 KTKGVQFSLK

>member
-1 MLYVNI
+1 MKTLLKKSYNA
-7 NFSKAPY
+7 F
-14 YFHSVALFLLNNF
+14 LFIISLKNF
-27 IMKKVVVAVF
+27 IMKKIVVAVF
-37 FCLIQTVFAQISLPY
+37 FCLVQTVFAQISLPY

-60 QRGQKM
+60 QRGQKI
-66 PIWGFSS
+66 PVWGFSS

-98 VYLDQEKAG
+98 VYLNQEKAG
-107 GPYQLTASGKNK
+107 GPYLLTVSGKNK
-119 ITFKNVLV
+119 ITFKNVLI

-148 YDKEINQAKFPL
+148 YDNELNQTKFPL

-172 LPQNNVIE
+172 LPQNNVTE
-180 THWDVANQQTIGDFS
+180 THWDVANKQTIGDFS

-221 GTVVETWIPREAF
+221 GTVIESWIPREAF

-254 LEQNNIVE
+254 LEQNNIAE
-262 KTKFMENLTQ
+262 KTILMESLTQ
-272 EKVSDFNANQ
+272 EKISDFSANN
-282 FLTENSARPKA
+282 FLTETSTSPKA

-318 IVLTEND
+318 IVLAEND

-365 KELLK
+365 KEFLK

-390 SDAKDVKLVTSDK
+390 DNSEDIKLVTSDR
-403 TLPLAGKWKFGIEK
+403 TLPLKGKWKFGIEK

-428 SLIYNSMVHP
+428 SLIYNSMIYP
-438 FINTKISGVIW
+438 FIKTRISGVVW
-449 YQGESNVERAAEY
+449 YQGESNVERAEEY
-462 AKTFPLLINSWRE
+462 EKTFPLLINSWRE
-475 KFGKDLPFYFVQ
+475 KFGKNLPFYFVQ
-487 LSTFNNDGNS
+487 LATFNNDGNS

-503 AELREAQTQTL
+503 AELRDAQTQAL

-522 VTTDVGNPNDIHP
+522 VTTDVGNPTDIHP
-535 RNKKPVGDRLANLAL
+535 RNKKPVGERLANLAL

-560 SYSIKGD
+560 SYTVKGD

-572 LTGKSKLMAKDQ
+572 LTGKSMLIAKDQ
-584 QSLKGFEIAGE
+584 QSLRGFEIAGK
-595 DQIFQPATAS
+595 DQVFYPATAS
-605 IVNNKLVVTSDKVSQ
+605 IVNNKLVVTSDKVSN
-620 PVAVRYG
+620 PTAVRYG

-632 SDLNLFTKE
+632 LELNLFTKE
-641 LLPVSPFKTDNFTL
+641 LLPVSPFRTDNFKL
-655 KTEGVQFSLK
+655 KTKGVQFSLK

>member
-1 MLYVNI
+1 MKTLLKKSYNA
-7 NFSKAPY
+7 F
-14 YFHSVALFLLNNF
+14 LFIISLKNF
-27 IMKKVVVAVF
+27 IMKKIVVAVF
-37 FCLIQTVFAQISLPY
+37 FCLVQTVFAQISLPY

-60 QRGQKM
+60 QRGQKI
-66 PIWGFSS
+66 PVWGFSS

-98 VYLDQEKAG
+98 VYLNQEKAG
-107 GPYQLTASGKNK
+107 GPYLLTVSGKNK
-119 ITFKNVLV
+119 ITFKNVLI

-148 YDKEINQAKFPL
+148 YDNELNQTKFPL

-172 LPQNNVIE
+172 LPQNNVTE
-180 THWDVANQQTIGDFS
+180 THWDVANKQTIGDFS

-221 GTVVETWIPREAF
+221 GTVIESWIPREAF

-254 LEQNNIVE
+254 LEQNNIAE
-262 KTKFMENLTQ
+262 KTILMESLTQ
-272 EKVSDFNANQ
+272 EKISDFSANN
-282 FLTENSARPKA
+282 FLTETSTSPKA

-318 IVLTEND
+318 IVLAEND

-365 KELLK
+365 KEFLK

-390 SDAKDVKLVTSDK
+390 DNSEDIKLVTSDR
-403 TLPLAGKWKFGIEK
+403 TLPLKGKWKFGIEK

-428 SLIYNSMVHP
+428 SLIYNSMIYP
-438 FINTKISGVIW
+438 FIKTRISGVVW
-449 YQGESNVERAAEY
+449 YQGESNVERAEEY
-462 AKTFPLLINSWRE
+462 EKTFPLLINSWRE
-475 KFGKDLPFYFVQ
+475 KFGKNLPFYFVQ
-487 LSTFNNDGNS
+487 LATFNNDGNS

-503 AELREAQTQTL
+503 AELRDVQTQAL

-522 VTTDVGNPNDIHP
+522 VTTDVGNPTDIHP
-535 RNKKPVGDRLANLAL
+535 RNKKPVGERLANLAL

-560 SYSIKGD
+560 SYTVKGD

-572 LTGKSKLMAKDQ
+572 LTGKSMLIAKDQ
-584 QSLKGFEIAGE
+584 QSLRGFEIAGK
-595 DQIFQPATAS
+595 DQVFYPATAS
-605 IVNNKLVVTSDKVSQ
+605 IVNNKLVVTSDKVSN
-620 PVAVRYG
+620 PTAVRYG

-632 SDLNLFTKE
+632 SELNLFTKE
-641 LLPVSPFKTDNFTL
+641 LLPVSPFRTDNFKL
-655 KTEGVQFSLK
+655 KTKGVQFSLK

>member
-1 MLYVNI
+1 
-7 NFSKAPY
+7 
-14 YFHSVALFLLNNF
+14 
-27 IMKKVVVAVF
+27 MKKIVVAVF
-37 FCLIQTVFAQISLPY
+37 FCLVQTVFAQISLPY

-60 QRGQKM
+60 QRGQKI
-66 PIWGFSS
+66 PVWGFSS

-107 GPYQLTASGKNK
+107 GPYELTVSGKNK

-148 YDKEINQAKFPL
+148 YDNELNQTKFPL

-172 LPQNNVIE
+172 LPQNNVTE
-180 THWDVANQQTIGDFS
+180 THWDVANKQTIGDFS

-221 GTVVETWIPREAF
+221 GTVIESWIPREAF

-254 LEQNNIVE
+254 LEQNNIAE
-262 KTKFMENLTQ
+262 KTILMESLTQ
-272 EKVSDFNANQ
+272 EKISDFSANN
-282 FLTENSARPKA
+282 FLTETSTSPKA

-318 IVLTEND
+318 IVLAEND

-365 KELLK
+365 KEFLK

-390 SDAKDVKLVTSDK
+390 DNSEDIKLVTSDR
-403 TLPLAGKWKFGIEK
+403 TLPLKGKWKFGIEK

-428 SLIYNSMVHP
+428 SLIYNSMIYP
-438 FINTKISGVIW
+438 FIKTRISGVVW
-449 YQGESNVERAAEY
+449 YQGESNVERAEEY
-462 AKTFPLLINSWRE
+462 EKTFPLLINSWRE
-475 KFGKDLPFYFVQ
+475 KFGKNLPFYFVQ
-487 LSTFNNDGNS
+487 LATFNNDGNS

-503 AELREAQTQTL
+503 AELRDAQTQAL

-522 VTTDVGNPNDIHP
+522 VTTDVGNPTDIHP
-535 RNKKPVGDRLANLAL
+535 RNKKPVGERLANLAL

-560 SYSIKGD
+560 SYTVKGD

-572 LTGKSKLMAKDQ
+572 LTGKSMLIAKDQ
-584 QSLKGFEIAGE
+584 QSLRGFEIAGK
-595 DQIFQPATAS
+595 DQVFYPATAS

-641 LLPVSPFKTDNFTL
+641 LLPVSPFRTDNFTL

>member
-1 MLYVNI
+1 
-7 NFSKAPY
+7 
-14 YFHSVALFLLNNF
+14 
-27 IMKKVVVAVF
+27 MKKIVVAVF
-37 FCLIQTVFAQISLPY
+37 FCLVQTVFAQISLPY

-60 QRGQKM
+60 QRGQKI
-66 PIWGFSS
+66 PVWGFSS

-98 VYLDQEKAG
+98 VYLNQEKAG
-107 GPYQLTASGKNK
+107 GPYLLTVSGKNK
-119 ITFKNVLV
+119 ITFKNVLI

-148 YDKEINQAKFPL
+148 YDNELNQTKFPL

-172 LPQNNVIE
+172 LPQNNVTE
-180 THWDVANQQTIGDFS
+180 THWDVANKQTIGDFS

-221 GTVVETWIPREAF
+221 GTVVETWIPRDAF

-254 LEQNNIVE
+254 LEQNNIAE
-262 KTKFMENLTQ
+262 KTILMESLTQ
-272 EKVSDFNANQ
+272 EKISDFSANN
-282 FLTENSARPKA
+282 FLTETSTSPKA

-318 IVLTEND
+318 IVLAEND

-365 KELLK
+365 KEFLK

-390 SDAKDVKLVTSDK
+390 DNSEDIKLVTSDR
-403 TLPLAGKWKFGIEK
+403 TLPLKGKWKFGIEK

-428 SLIYNSMVHP
+428 SLIYNSMIYP
-438 FINTKISGVIW
+438 FIKTRISGVVW
-449 YQGESNVERAAEY
+449 YQGESNVERAEEY
-462 AKTFPLLINSWRE
+462 EKTFPLLINSWRE
-475 KFGKDLPFYFVQ
+475 KFGKNLPFYFVQ
-487 LSTFNNDGNS
+487 LATFNNDGNS

-503 AELREAQTQTL
+503 AELRDAQTQAL

-522 VTTDVGNPNDIHP
+522 VTTDVGNPTDIHP
-535 RNKKPVGDRLANLAL
+535 RNKKPVGERLANLAL

-560 SYSIKGD
+560 SYTVKGD

-572 LTGKSKLMAKDQ
+572 LTGKSMLIAKDQ
-584 QSLKGFEIAGE
+584 QSLRGFEIAGK
-595 DQIFQPATAS
+595 DQVFYPATAS
-605 IVNNKLVVTSDKVSQ
+605 IVNNKLVVTSDKVSN
-620 PVAVRYG
+620 PTAVRYG

-632 SDLNLFTKE
+632 SELNLFTKE
-641 LLPVSPFKTDNFTL
+641 FLPVSPFRTDNFKL
-655 KTEGVQFSLK
+655 KTKGVQFSLK

>member
-1 MLYVNI
+1 MKTLLKKSYNA
-7 NFSKAPY
+7 F
-14 YFHSVALFLLNNF
+14 LFIISLKNF
-27 IMKKVVVAVF
+27 IMKKIVVAVF
-37 FCLIQTVFAQISLPY
+37 FCLVQTVFAQISLPY

-60 QRGQKM
+60 QRGQKI
-66 PIWGFSS
+66 PVWGFSS

-98 VYLDQEKAG
+98 VYLNQEKAG
-107 GPYQLTASGKNK
+107 GPYLLTVSGKNK
-119 ITFKNVLV
+119 ITFKNVLI

-148 YDKEINQAKFPL
+148 YDNELNQTKFPL

-172 LPQNNVIE
+172 LPQNNVTE
-180 THWDVANQQTIGDFS
+180 THWDVANKQTIGDFS

-221 GTVVETWIPREAF
+221 GTIIESWIPREAF

-254 LEQNNIVE
+254 LEQNNIAE
-262 KTKFMENLTQ
+262 KTILMESLTQ
-272 EKVSDFNANQ
+272 EKISDFSANN
-282 FLTENSARPKA
+282 FLTETSTSPKA

-318 IVLTEND
+318 IVLAEND

-365 KELLK
+365 KEFLK

-390 SDAKDVKLVTSDK
+390 DNSEDIKLVTSDR
-403 TLPLAGKWKFGIEK
+403 TLPLKGKWKFGIEK

-428 SLIYNSMVHP
+428 SLIYNSMIYP
-438 FINTKISGVIW
+438 FIKTRISGVVW
-449 YQGESNVERAAEY
+449 YQGESNVERAEEY
-462 AKTFPLLINSWRE
+462 EKTFPLLINSWRE
-475 KFGKDLPFYFVQ
+475 KFGKNLPFYFVQ
-487 LSTFNNDGNS
+487 LATFNNDGNS

-503 AELREAQTQTL
+503 AELRDAQTQAL

-522 VTTDVGNPNDIHP
+522 VTTDVGNPTDIHP
-535 RNKKPVGDRLANLAL
+535 RNKKPVGERLANLAL

-560 SYSIKGD
+560 SYTVKGD

-572 LTGKSKLMAKDQ
+572 LTGKSMLIAKDQ
-584 QSLKGFEIAGE
+584 QSLRGFEIAGK
-595 DQIFQPATAS
+595 DQVFYPATAS
-605 IVNNKLVVTSDKVSQ
+605 IVNNKLVVTSDKVSN
-620 PVAVRYG
+620 PTAVRYG

-632 SDLNLFTKE
+632 SELNLFTKE
-641 LLPVSPFKTDNFTL
+641 LLPVSPFRTDNFKL
-655 KTEGVQFSLK
+655 KTKGVQFSLK

>member
-1 MLYVNI
+1 MKTLLKKSYNA
-7 NFSKAPY
+7 F
-14 YFHSVALFLLNNF
+14 LFIISLKNF
-27 IMKKVVVAVF
+27 IMKKIVVAVF
-37 FCLIQTVFAQISLPY
+37 FCLVQTVFAQISLPY

-60 QRGQKM
+60 QRGQKI
-66 PIWGFSS
+66 PVWGFSS

-98 VYLDQEKAG
+98 VYLNQEKAG
-107 GPYQLTASGKNK
+107 GPYLLTVSGKNK
-119 ITFKNVLV
+119 ITFKNVLI

-148 YDKEINQAKFPL
+148 YDNELNQTKFPL

-172 LPQNNVIE
+172 LPQNNVTE
-180 THWDVANQQTIGDFS
+180 THWDVANKQTIGDFS

-221 GTVVETWIPREAF
+221 GTVIESWIPREAF

-254 LEQNNIVE
+254 LEQNNIAE
-262 KTKFMENLTQ
+262 KTILMESLTQ
-272 EKVSDFNANQ
+272 EKISDFSANN
-282 FLTENSARPKA
+282 FLTETSTSPKA

-318 IVLTEND
+318 IVLAEND

-365 KELLK
+365 KEFLK

-390 SDAKDVKLVTSDK
+390 DNSEDIKLVTSDR
-403 TLPLAGKWKFGIEK
+403 TLPLKGKWKFGIEK

-428 SLIYNSMVHP
+428 SLIYNSMIYP
-438 FINTKISGVIW
+438 FIKTRISGVVW
-449 YQGESNVERAAEY
+449 YQGESNVERAEEY
-462 AKTFPLLINSWRE
+462 EKTFPLLINSWRE
-475 KFGKDLPFYFVQ
+475 KFGKNLPFYFVQ
-487 LSTFNNDGNS
+487 LATFNNDGNS

-503 AELREAQTQTL
+503 AELRDAQTQAL

-522 VTTDVGNPNDIHP
+522 VTTDVGNPTDIHP
-535 RNKKPVGDRLANLAL
+535 RNKNPVGERLANLAL

-560 SYSIKGD
+560 SYTVKGD

-572 LTGKSKLMAKDQ
+572 LTGKSMLIAKDQ
-584 QSLKGFEIAGE
+584 QSLRGFEIAGK
-595 DQIFQPATAS
+595 DQVFYPATAS
-605 IVNNKLVVTSDKVSQ
+605 IVNNKLVVTSDKVSN
-620 PVAVRYG
+620 PTAVRYG

-632 SDLNLFTKE
+632 SELNLFTKE
-641 LLPVSPFKTDNFTL
+641 FLPVSPFRTDNFKL
-655 KTEGVQFSLK
+655 KTKGVQFSLK

>member
-1 MLYVNI
+1 MKTLLKKSYNA
-7 NFSKAPY
+7 F
-14 YFHSVALFLLNNF
+14 LFIISLKNF
-27 IMKKVVVAVF
+27 IMKKIVVAVF
-37 FCLIQTVFAQISLPY
+37 FCLVQTVFAQISLPY

-60 QRGQKM
+60 QRGQKI
-66 PIWGFSS
+66 PVWGFSS

-98 VYLDQEKAG
+98 VYLNQEKAG
-107 GPYQLTASGKNK
+107 GPYLLTVSGKNK
-119 ITFKNVLV
+119 ITFKNVLI

-148 YDKEINQAKFPL
+148 YDNELNQTKFPL

-172 LPQNNVIE
+172 LPQNNVTE
-180 THWDVANQQTIGDFS
+180 THWDVANKQTIGDFS

-221 GTVVETWIPREAF
+221 GTVIESWIPREAF

-254 LEQNNIVE
+254 LEQNNIAE
-262 KTKFMENLTQ
+262 KTILMESLTQ
-272 EKVSDFNANQ
+272 EKISDFSANN
-282 FLTENSARPKA
+282 FLTETSTSPKA

-318 IVLTEND
+318 IVLAEND

-365 KELLK
+365 KEFLK

-390 SDAKDVKLVTSDK
+390 DNSEDIKLVTSDR
-403 TLPLAGKWKFGIEK
+403 TLPLKGKWKFGIEK

-428 SLIYNSMVHP
+428 SLIYNSMIYP
-438 FINTKISGVIW
+438 FIKTRISGVVW
-449 YQGESNVERAAEY
+449 YQGESNVERAEEY
-462 AKTFPLLINSWRE
+462 EKTFPLLINSWRE
-475 KFGKDLPFYFVQ
+475 KFGKNLPFYFVQ
-487 LSTFNNDGNS
+487 LATFNNDGNS
-497 NEGCPW
+497 NEGCPC
-503 AELREAQTQTL
+503 AELRDSQTQAL

-522 VTTDVGNPNDIHP
+522 VTTDVGNPTDIHP
-535 RNKKPVGDRLANLAL
+535 RNKKPVGERLANLAL

-560 SYSIKGD
+560 SYTVKGD

-572 LTGKSKLMAKDQ
+572 LTGKSMLIAKDQ
-584 QSLKGFEIAGE
+584 QSLRGFEIAGK
-595 DQIFQPATAS
+595 DQVFYPATAS
-605 IVNNKLVVTSDKVSQ
+605 IVNNKLVVTSDKVSN
-620 PVAVRYG
+620 PTAVRYG

-632 SDLNLFTKE
+632 SELNLFTKE
-641 LLPVSPFKTDNFTL
+641 LLPVSPFRTDNFKL
-655 KTEGVQFSLK
+655 KTKGVQFSLK

>member
-1 MLYVNI
+1 
-7 NFSKAPY
+7 
-14 YFHSVALFLLNNF
+14 
-27 IMKKVVVAVF
+27 MKKIVVAVF
-37 FCLIQTVFAQISLPY
+37 FCLVQTVFAQISLPY

-60 QRGQKM
+60 QRGQKI
-66 PIWGFSS
+66 PVWGFSS

-98 VYLDQEKAG
+98 VYLNQEKAG
-107 GPYQLTASGKNK
+107 GPYLLTVSGKNK
-119 ITFKNVLV
+119 ITFKNVLI

-148 YDKEINQAKFPL
+148 YDNELNQTKFPL

-172 LPQNNVIE
+172 LPQNNVTE
-180 THWDVANQQTIGDFS
+180 THWDVANKQTIGDFS

-221 GTVVETWIPREAF
+221 GTVIESWIPREAF

-254 LEQNNIVE
+254 LEQNNIAE
-262 KTKFMENLTQ
+262 KTILMESLTQ
-272 EKVSDFNANQ
+272 EKISDFSANN
-282 FLTENSARPKA
+282 FLTETSTSPKA

-318 IVLTEND
+318 IVLAEND

-365 KELLK
+365 KEFLK

-390 SDAKDVKLVTSDK
+390 DNSEDIKLVTSDR
-403 TLPLAGKWKFGIEK
+403 TLPLKGKWKFGIEK

-428 SLIYNSMVHP
+428 SLIYNSMIYP
-438 FINTKISGVIW
+438 FIKTRISGVVW
-449 YQGESNVERAAEY
+449 YQGESNVERAEEY
-462 AKTFPLLINSWRE
+462 EKTFPLLINSWRE
-475 KFGKDLPFYFVQ
+475 KFGKNLPFYFVQ
-487 LSTFNNDGNS
+487 LATFNNDGNS

-503 AELREAQTQTL
+503 AELRDAQTQAL

-522 VTTDVGNPNDIHP
+522 VTTDVGNPTDIHQKK
-535 RNKKPVGDRLANLAL
+535 KKPVGERLANLAL

-560 SYSIKGD
+560 SYTVKGD

-572 LTGKSKLMAKDQ
+572 LTGKSMLIAKDQ
-584 QSLKGFEIAGE
+584 QSLRGFEIAGK
-595 DQIFQPATAS
+595 DQVFYPATAS
-605 IVNNKLVVTSDKVSQ
+605 IVNNKLVVTSDKVSN
-620 PVAVRYG
+620 PTAVRYG

-632 SDLNLFTKE
+632 SELNLFTKE
-641 LLPVSPFKTDNFTL
+641 LLPVSPFRTDNFKL
-655 KTEGVQFSLK
+655 KTKGVQFSLK

>member
-1 MLYVNI
+1 MIFLFI
-7 NFSKAPY
+7 NSLK
-14 YFHSVALFLLNNF
+14 NF
-27 IMKKVVVAVF
+27 IMKKVVVVVF
-37 FCLIQTVFAQISLPY
+37 LFLIQTVVAQISLPY

-66 PIWGFSS
+66 PVWGFSS

-98 VYLDQEKAG
+98 VYLNQEKAG
-107 GPYQLTASGKNK
+107 GPYLLTVSGKNK
-119 ITFKNVLV
+119 ITFKNVLI

-148 YDKEINQAKFPL
+148 YDNELNQTKFPL

-172 LPQNNVIE
+172 LPQNNVTE
-180 THWDVANQQTIGDFS
+180 THWDVANKQTIGDFS

-221 GTVVETWIPREAF
+221 GTVIESWIPREAF

-254 LEQNNIVE
+254 LEQNNIAE
-262 KTKFMENLTQ
+262 KTILMESLTQ
-272 EKVSDFNANQ
+272 EKISDFSANN
-282 FLTENSARPKA
+282 FLTETSTSPKA

-318 IVLTEND
+318 IVLAEND

-365 KELLK
+365 KEFLK

-390 SDAKDVKLVTSDK
+390 DNSEDIKLVTSDR
-403 TLPLAGKWKFGIEK
+403 TLPLKGKWKFGIEK

-428 SLIYNSMVHP
+428 SLIYNSMIYP
-438 FINTKISGVIW
+438 FIKTRISGVVW
-449 YQGESNVERAAEY
+449 YQGESNVERAEEY
-462 AKTFPLLINSWRE
+462 EKTFPLLINSWRE
-475 KFGKDLPFYFVQ
+475 KFGKNLPFYFVQ
-487 LSTFNNDGNS
+487 LATFNNDGNS

-503 AELREAQTQTL
+503 AELRDAQTQAL

-522 VTTDVGNPNDIHP
+522 VTTDVGNPTDIHP
-535 RNKKPVGDRLANLAL
+535 RNKKPVGERLANLAL

-560 SYSIKGD
+560 SYTVKGD

-572 LTGKSKLMAKDQ
+572 LTGKSMLIAKDQ
-584 QSLKGFEIAGE
+584 QSLRGFEIAGK
-595 DQIFQPATAS
+595 DQVFYPATAS
-605 IVNNKLVVTSDKVSQ
+605 IVNNKLVVTSDKVSN
-620 PVAVRYG
+620 PTAVRYG

-632 SDLNLFTKE
+632 SELNLFTKE
-641 LLPVSPFKTDNFTL
+641 FLPVSPFRTDNFKL
-655 KTEGVQFSLK
+655 KTKGVQFSLK

>member
-1 MLYVNI
+1 MKTLLKKSYNA
-7 NFSKAPY
+7 F
-14 YFHSVALFLLNNF
+14 LFIISLKNF
-27 IMKKVVVAVF
+27 IMKKIVVAVF
-37 FCLIQTVFAQISLPY
+37 FCLVQTVFAQISLPY

-60 QRGQKM
+60 QRGQKI
-66 PIWGFSS
+66 PVWGFSS

-98 VYLDQEKAG
+98 VYLNQEKAG
-107 GPYQLTASGKNK
+107 GPYLLTVSGKNK
-119 ITFKNVLV
+119 ITFKNVLI

-148 YDKEINQAKFPL
+148 YDNELNQTKFPL

-172 LPQNNVIE
+172 LPQNNVTE
-180 THWDVANQQTIGDFS
+180 THWDVANKQTIGDFS

-221 GTVVETWIPREAF
+221 GTVIESWIPREAF

-254 LEQNNIVE
+254 LEQNNIAE
-262 KTKFMENLTQ
+262 KTILMESLTQ
-272 EKVSDFNANQ
+272 EKISDFSANN
-282 FLTENSARPKA
+282 FLTETSTSPKA

-318 IVLTEND
+318 IVLAEND

-365 KELLK
+365 KEFLK

-390 SDAKDVKLVTSDK
+390 DNSEDIKLVTSDR
-403 TLPLAGKWKFGIEK
+403 TLPLKGKWKFGIEK

-428 SLIYNSMVHP
+428 SLIYNSMIYP
-438 FINTKISGVIW
+438 FIKTRISGVVW
-449 YQGESNVERAAEY
+449 YQGESNVERAEEY
-462 AKTFPLLINSWRE
+462 EKTFPLLINSWRE
-475 KFGKDLPFYFVQ
+475 KFGKNLPFYFVQ
-487 LSTFNNDGNS
+487 LATFNNDGNS

-503 AELREAQTQTL
+503 AELRDAQTQAL

-522 VTTDVGNPNDIHP
+522 VTTDVGNPTDIHP
-535 RNKKPVGDRLANLAL
+535 RNKKPVGERLANLAL

-560 SYSIKGD
+560 SYTVKGD

-572 LTGKSKLMAKDQ
+572 LTGKSMLIAKDQ
-584 QSLKGFEIAGE
+584 QSLRGFEIAGK
-595 DQIFQPATAS
+595 DQVFYPATAS
-605 IVNNKLVVTSDKVSQ
+605 IVNNKLVVTSDKVSN
-620 PVAVRYG
+620 PTAVRYG

-632 SDLNLFTKE
+632 SELNLFTKE
-641 LLPVSPFKTDNFTL
+641 LLPVSPFRTDNFKL

>member
-1 MLYVNI
+1 
-7 NFSKAPY
+7 
-14 YFHSVALFLLNNF
+14 
-27 IMKKVVVAVF
+27 MKKIVVAVF
-37 FCLIQTVFAQISLPY
+37 FCLVQTVFAQISLPY

-60 QRGQKM
+60 QRGQKI
-66 PIWGFSS
+66 PVWGFSS

-98 VYLDQEKAG
+98 VYLNQEKAG
-107 GPYQLTASGKNK
+107 GPYLLTVSGKNK
-119 ITFKNVLV
+119 ITFKNVLI

-148 YDKEINQAKFPL
+148 YDNELNQTKFPL

-172 LPQNNVIE
+172 LPQNNVTE
-180 THWDVANQQTIGDFS
+180 THWDVANKQTIGDFS

-221 GTVVETWIPREAF
+221 GTVIESWIPREAF
-234 EQSPYFKEM
+234 EQYPYFKEM

-254 LEQNNIVE
+254 LEQNNIAE
-262 KTKFMENLTQ
+262 KTILMESLTQ
-272 EKVSDFNANQ
+272 EKISDFSANN
-282 FLTENSARPKA
+282 FLTETSTSPKA

-318 IVLTEND
+318 IVLAEND

-365 KELLK
+365 KEFLK

-390 SDAKDVKLVTSDK
+390 DNSEDIKLVTSDR
-403 TLPLAGKWKFGIEK
+403 TLPLKGKWKFGIEK

-428 SLIYNSMVHP
+428 SLIYNSMIYP
-438 FINTKISGVIW
+438 FIKTRISGVVW
-449 YQGESNVERAAEY
+449 YQGESNVERAEEY
-462 AKTFPLLINSWRE
+462 EKTFPLLINSWRE
-475 KFGKDLPFYFVQ
+475 KFGKNLPFYFVQ
-487 LSTFNNDGNS
+487 LATFNNDGNS

-503 AELREAQTQTL
+503 AELRDAQTQAL

-522 VTTDVGNPNDIHP
+522 VTTDVGNPTDIHP
-535 RNKKPVGDRLANLAL
+535 RNKKPVGERLANLAL

-560 SYSIKGD
+560 SYTVKGD

-572 LTGKSKLMAKDQ
+572 LTGKSMLIAKDQ
-584 QSLKGFEIAGE
+584 QSLRGFEIAGK
-595 DQIFQPATAS
+595 DQVFYPATAS
-605 IVNNKLVVTSDKVSQ
+605 IVNNKLVVTSDKVSN
-620 PVAVRYG
+620 PTAVRYG

-632 SDLNLFTKE
+632 SELNLFTKE
-641 LLPVSPFKTDNFTL
+641 LLPVSPFRTDNFKL
-655 KTEGVQFSLK
+655 KTKGVQFSLK

>member
-1 MLYVNI
+1 
-7 NFSKAPY
+7 
-14 YFHSVALFLLNNF
+14 
-27 IMKKVVVAVF
+27 MKKIVVAVF
-37 FCLIQTVFAQISLPY
+37 FCLVQTVFAQISLPY

-60 QRGQKM
+60 QRGQKI
-66 PIWGFSS
+66 PVWGFSS

-98 VYLDQEKAG
+98 VYLNQEKAG
-107 GPYQLTASGKNK
+107 GPYLLTVSGKNK
-119 ITFKNVLV
+119 ITFKNVLI

-148 YDKEINQAKFPL
+148 YDNELNQTKFPL

-172 LPQNNVIE
+172 LPQNNVTE
-180 THWDVANQQTIGDFS
+180 THWDVANKQTIGDFS

-221 GTVVETWIPREAF
+221 GTVIESWIPREAF

-254 LEQNNIVE
+254 LEQNNIAE
-262 KTKFMENLTQ
+262 KTILMESLTQ
-272 EKVSDFNANQ
+272 EKISDFSANN
-282 FLTENSARPKA
+282 FLTETSTSPKA

-318 IVLTEND
+318 IVLAEND

-365 KELLK
+365 KEFLK

-390 SDAKDVKLVTSDK
+390 DNSEDIKLVTSDR
-403 TLPLAGKWKFGIEK
+403 TLPLKGKWKFGIEK

-428 SLIYNSMVHP
+428 SLIYNSMIYP
-438 FINTKISGVIW
+438 FIKTRISGVVW
-449 YQGESNVERAAEY
+449 YQGESNVERAEENE
-462 AKTFPLLINSWRE
+462 KTFPLLINSWRE
-475 KFGKDLPFYFVQ
+475 KFGKNLPFYFVQ
-487 LSTFNNDGNS
+487 LATFNNDGNS

-503 AELREAQTQTL
+503 AELRDAQTQAL

-522 VTTDVGNPNDIHP
+522 VTTDVGNPTDIHP
-535 RNKKPVGDRLANLAL
+535 RNKKPVGERLANLAL

-560 SYSIKGD
+560 SYTVKGD

-572 LTGKSKLMAKDQ
+572 LTGKSMLIAKDQ
-584 QSLKGFEIAGE
+584 QSLRGFEIAGK
-595 DQIFQPATAS
+595 DQVFYPATAS
-605 IVNNKLVVTSDKVSQ
+605 IVNNKLVVTSDKVSN
-620 PVAVRYG
+620 PTAVRYG

-632 SDLNLFTKE
+632 SELNLFTKE
-641 LLPVSPFKTDNFTL
+641 LLPVSPFRTDNFKL
-655 KTEGVQFSLK
+655 KTKGVQFSLK

>member
-1 MLYVNI
+1 MKTLLKKSYNA
-7 NFSKAPY
+7 F
-14 YFHSVALFLLNNF
+14 LFIISLKNF
-27 IMKKVVVAVF
+27 IMKKIVVAVF
-37 FCLIQTVFAQISLPY
+37 FCLVQTVFAQISLPY

-66 PIWGFSS
+66 PVWGFSS

-98 VYLDQEKAG
+98 VYLNQEKAG
-107 GPYQLTASGKNK
+107 GPYLLTVSGKNK
-119 ITFKNVLV
+119 ITFKNVLI

-148 YDKEINQAKFPL
+148 YDNELNQTKFPL

-172 LPQNNVIE
+172 LPQNNVTE
-180 THWDVANQQTIGDFS
+180 THWDVANKQTIGDFS

-221 GTVVETWIPREAF
+221 GTVIESWIPREAF

-254 LEQNNIVE
+254 LEQNNIAE
-262 KTKFMENLTQ
+262 KTILMESLTQ
-272 EKVSDFNANQ
+272 EKISDFSANN
-282 FLTENSARPKA
+282 FLTETSTSPKA

-318 IVLTEND
+318 IVLAEND

-365 KELLK
+365 KEFLK

-390 SDAKDVKLVTSDK
+390 DNSEDIKLVTSDR
-403 TLPLAGKWKFGIEK
+403 TLPLKGKWKFGIEK

-428 SLIYNSMVHP
+428 SLIYNSMIYP
-438 FINTKISGVIW
+438 FIKTRISGVVW
-449 YQGESNVERAAEY
+449 YQGESNVERAEEY
-462 AKTFPLLINSWRE
+462 EKTFPLLINSWRE
-475 KFGKDLPFYFVQ
+475 KFGKNLPFYFVQ
-487 LSTFNNDGNS
+487 LATFNNDGNS

-503 AELREAQTQTL
+503 AELRDAQTQAL

-522 VTTDVGNPNDIHP
+522 VTTDVGNPTDIHP
-535 RNKKPVGDRLANLAL
+535 RNKKPVGERLANLAL

-560 SYSIKGD
+560 SYTVKGD

-572 LTGKSKLMAKDQ
+572 LTGKSMLIAKDQ
-584 QSLKGFEIAGE
+584 QSLRGFEIAGK
-595 DQIFQPATAS
+595 DQVFYPATAS
-605 IVNNKLVVTSDKVSQ
+605 IVNNKLVVTSDKVSN
-620 PVAVRYG
+620 PTAVRYG

-632 SDLNLFTKE
+632 SELNLFTKE
-641 LLPVSPFKTDNFTL
+641 LLPVSPFRTDNFKL
-655 KTEGVQFSLK
+655 KTKGVQFSLK